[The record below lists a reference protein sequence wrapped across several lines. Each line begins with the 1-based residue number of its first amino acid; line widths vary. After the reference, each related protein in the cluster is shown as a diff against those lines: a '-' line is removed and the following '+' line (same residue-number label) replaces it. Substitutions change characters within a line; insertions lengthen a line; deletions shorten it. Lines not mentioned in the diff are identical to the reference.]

1 MSGTGSLTYCQWIR
15 VCHRM
20 YNVERFVVFCVL
32 ICLCLPYS
40 EQCSARSEEVDR
52 KANDEVNQNPFKNYL
67 GKRIKQRK
75 FNSPKDIVYGFKPVN
90 VLKTFLD
97 KIPGNKLAKLSSSS
111 NNQP

>member
-1 MSGTGSLTYCQWIR
+1 
-15 VCHRM
+15 M
-20 YNVERFVVFCVL
+20 YHSERIVVFSVL

-97 KIPGNKLAKLSSSS
+97 KIPGN
-111 NNQP
+111 